1 MASSRYLLALL
12 LSCSPSTQGSGFED
26 IPGQRADSGTAP
38 FALEE
43 QDQVLSLIAA
53 DRRQFEAVEPG
64 VFAARIGGRLGA
76 ELSTTGLLATADGD
90 TIGLAT
96 VAYGGREIGGSEPGE
111 GDCAP
116 GAETLGTACV
126 RQIELDHGPLTEW
139 WASRADGLEH
149 GWTLYEAPSA
159 GPVAITVR
167 LTEGQLLSV
176 DDDGQGASLAGSTGG
191 RWRYDA
197 LLAWD
202 ATGALVPAWMEAE
215 GGDLVVRVDTTA
227 VQWPVMVDPL
237 LTTEDKL
244 IASDG
249 AASDY
254 FGVSVAGAGDVD
266 GDGYDDLVIGAY
278 YDDDNGSDSGSAYVY
293 YGSSAGIDTS
303 TEDKLIASDG
313 AADDY
318 FGVSVAG
325 AGDVDGDGY
334 DDLVIGAYY
343 DDDNGSD
350 SGSAYVYYGSSAG
363 IDTST
368 EDKLIAS
375 DGAASDYFGYSV
387 AGAGDVDGDGYDD
400 LVIGA
405 WGDDDNGSDSG
416 SAYVYYGSSAGI
428 DTSTEDKLTA
438 SDGAAGRRQLRRRA
452 RAAGRTNLGL
462 GVAGAGDVDGD
473 GSTTSSSGRPTTT
486 TGRPA
491 ARPRL
496 LRLVAGIDTTG
507 TRPSASDGAQALRRS
522 VAGAGDVDGDGY
534 DDLVRGGRTT
544 TRRTA
549 ARPTSTTARRP
560 ASTPAPRTSS
570 PPRTAR
576 QTTTSASASRAR
588 ATWTAMATT
597 TSSSGPGATTTT
609 GRRAAR
615 PTSTTVTVATRTKT
629 KTATALRDDGDA
641 RHRRRQRHLPRRHRG
656 RGRRDRPGLRRCRDL
671 LRRRRRRRLH
681 RRKHHRRQH
690 RHRLRRQR
698 RRHRHR
704 PGWPPTPRAGAWEWS
719 TRLRRHRD
727 LLRRRRRRRL
737 HRHDRHGGFRRYGLR
752 RLGGGL
758 VERSRRGL
766 RRRRRQH
773 PPRRRGDP
781 RRRHRPGL

>member
-12 LSCSPSTQGSGFED
+12 LSCSSSTQGSGLED

-53 DRRQFEAVEPG
+53 DRRQLEAVEPG
-64 VFAARIGGRLGA
+64 VFAARIGGWLGA
-76 ELSTTGLLATADGD
+76 ELSATGLLATADGD

-96 VAYGGREIGGSEPGE
+96 VAYGDRELGGSEPGE

-116 GAETLGTACV
+116 GAETIGTACV
-126 RQIELDHGPLTEW
+126 RQIELDHGPMTEW

-176 DDDGQGASLAGSTGG
+176 DDDGQGASMAGSTGG

-237 LTTEDKL
+237 LTTEDK
-244 IASDG
+244 ITASDG
-249 AASDY
+249 AAVDL
-254 FGVSVAGAGDVD
+254 FGDSVAGAGDVD
-266 GDGYDDLVIGAY
+266 GDGYDDLVIGAQL
-278 YDDDNGSDSGSAYVY
+278 DDDDGSASGSAYVY

-313 AADDY
+313 AENDY
-318 FGVSVAG
+318 FGASVAGAGDVNGDGYDDLVIGAWGVADNGWHSGSAYVYYGSSAGIDSSTEDKLIASDGAEGDWFGFSLAGAGDVDGDGYDDLVIGAYQDDDNGSAYVYYGSSAGIDSSTKDKLTASDGAADHRFGWSVAG

-334 DDLVIGAYY
+334 DDLVIGAYK
-343 DDDNGSD
+343 DDDNGSE

-375 DGAASDYFGYSV
+375 DGAEDDLFGIIV

-405 WGDDDNGSDSG
+405 YEDDDNGSESG

-438 SDGAAGRRQLRRRA
+438 SDGAEGDQF
-452 RAAGRTNLGL
+452 GYK
-462 GVAGAGDVDGD
+462 VSGAGDVDGD
-473 GSTTSSSGRPTTT
+473 GYDDLVIGARVDDDNGLDTGSAYVYYGSS
-486 TGRPA
+486 
-491 ARPRL
+491 
-496 LRLVAGIDTTG
+496 AGIDTSTEDKLI
-507 TRPSASDGAQALRRS
+507 ASDGAEGDQFGRS

-534 DDLVRGGRTT
+534 DDLVIGAPYDDDNGSNSG
-544 TRRTA
+544 A
-549 ARPTSTTARRP
+549 AYVYYHDCRDEDEDEDEDGYCATSDCDDDDSSVGEV
-560 ASTPAPRTSS
+560 STWYADTDSD
-570 PPRTAR
+570 
-576 QTTTSASASRAR
+576 
-588 ATWTAMATT
+588 
-597 TSSSGPGATTTT
+597 GY
-609 GRRAAR
+609 
-615 PTSTTVTVATRTKT
+615 
-629 KTATALRDDGDA
+629 GDA
-641 RHRRRQRHLPRRHRG
+641 SSTMTACDRPSGYTSDDQDCDDTDSAIHPRRHRG
-656 RGRRDRPGLRRCRDL
+656 RGR
-671 LRRRRRRRLH
+671 
-681 RRKHHRRQH
+681 
-690 RHRLRRQR
+690 
-698 RRHRHR
+698 
-704 PGWPPTPRAGAWEWS
+704 
-719 TRLRRHRD
+719 
-727 LLRRRRRRRL
+727 
-737 HRHDRHGGFRRYGLR
+737 
-752 RLGGGL
+752 
-758 VERSRRGL
+758 
-766 RRRRRQH
+766 
-773 PPRRRGDP
+773 
-781 RRRHRPGL
+781 